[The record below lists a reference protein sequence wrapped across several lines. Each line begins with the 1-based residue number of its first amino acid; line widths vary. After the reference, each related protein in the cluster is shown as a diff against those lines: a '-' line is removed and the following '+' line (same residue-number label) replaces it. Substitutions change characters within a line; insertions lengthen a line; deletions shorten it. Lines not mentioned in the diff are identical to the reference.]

1 MQKYCNAAL
10 ISLQEKRKRHI
21 PTPRALPATGCV
33 EVEDAGQEA
42 EDSATASPTKDHY
55 KKLLHASTEKV
66 TQLQKKVKILQQNKR
81 RLSRR
86 NEVAE
91 EIMKKLKEKNLLS
104 EEGTEV
110 VAATFSP
117 EIQQLLCRA
126 QGEQKGKYPSELRA
140 FALTLHFYSPAAYE
154 YVRSK
159 FNGALP
165 APRTLR
171 EWYRS
176 VDGEPGFTAE
186 SFSFLEQLVKSVQN
200 LHCALIVDDM
210 AIRKQIELVG
220 NKVVGYVDLGTGM
233 QDDSIPEAKNACVYM
248 LVGLN
253 MRLKLPVGYFLIDS
267 LTGSER
273 AELTRQCIDRLEAI
287 GVQVVSLTFDG
298 AASNFTMARCL
309 GADLQLSS
317 EHFTTS
323 FKNPGDSSKLVYVM
337 LDPCHMIK
345 LIRNSLATVSHL
357 VDGDGRFVKWAY
369 VKALDA
375 LQREEGMRL
384 GNKLTSG
391 HVQWERQKMKVRLAV
406 QVLSASVADALVF
419 CEHELKLPQ
428 FRGASATAKF
438 IRVFDHLFD
447 ILNSRNHLA
456 KSFKAPLRKQ
466 NKNCWMSHFD
476 EARRYIMTLK
486 DPAGRPVLESPKKT
500 GFLGFIVCMQSIEQI
515 FDRLVVHGTMGYI
528 LTHKMSQDHVETFF
542 GCIRGR
548 GGFNNNPTAAQFTAS
563 YKRLLVHTEVTSSSA
578 GNCSPD
584 LVSILSKSASILKVE
599 DTDTTVARRSIMQP
613 EDHDY
618 THRLD
623 IPESLSSFS
632 QSVVPYIAGFVARSL
647 GATSMC
653 EECVM
658 ALQTEEQPALVKHKN
673 RGGLTSPSD
682 DVVSICT
689 AAEKGLRRL
698 QAECTTLKALHSR
711 SRHLVLEILGLLPDK
726 QWFSSLNEH
735 ILDSDA
741 LDNHIY
747 KLCKNVVELYM
758 KIRIHHMIKEKNR
771 KMTADKVRAVLT
783 KLILFKNQ

>member
-1 MQKYCNAAL
+1 M
-10 ISLQEKRKRHI
+10 KRKRPP
-21 PTPRALPATGCV
+21 PTPRDPPATGCI
-33 EVEDAGQEA
+33 EVVCAEQEGEDG
-42 EDSATASPTKDHY
+42 ATASPTKEHY
-55 KKLLHASTEKV
+55 KKLLHASTQKV
-66 TQLQKKVKILQQNKR
+66 THLQKKVKILQQNKR

-91 EIMKKLKEKNLLS
+91 EIMKKLKEKKLLS
-104 EEGTEV
+104 EEGVEV
-110 VAATFSP
+110 LEATFSP
-117 EIQQLLCRA
+117 EIQQLLSRA
-126 QGEQKGKYPSELRA
+126 QEQQKGKYPPELRA

-165 APRTLR
+165 ATRTLR

-176 VDGEPGFTAE
+176 VNGEPGFTVE
-186 SFSFLEQLVKSVQN
+186 SFSFLEKLVKSVGN

-233 QDDSIPEAKNACVYM
+233 QDDSIPEARNACVYM

-273 AELTRQCIDRLEAI
+273 AELTRQCIARLASI
-287 GVQVVSLTFDG
+287 GVEVVSLTFDG
-298 AASNFTMARCL
+298 AASNFSMAKCL
-309 GADLQLSS
+309 GADLQLGS
-317 EHFTTS
+317 ENFVTS
-323 FKNPGDSSKLVYVM
+323 FKNPSDPCKLVYIV
-337 LDPCHMIK
+337 LDACHMIK

-357 VDGDGRFVKWAY
+357 VDEDGKFVKWAY

-375 LQREEGMRL
+375 LQREEGLRL
-384 GNKLTSG
+384 GNKLTSA

-406 QVLSASVADALVF
+406 QALSASVADALVF

-428 FRGASATAKF
+428 FRGASATARF

-447 ILNSRNHLA
+447 ILNSRNPLA

-466 NKNCWMSHFD
+466 NENCWKSHFD
-476 EARRYIMTLK
+476 EARRYITALK

-500 GFLGFIVCMQSIEQI
+500 GFLGFIVCMQSIEHI
-515 FDRLVVHGTMGYI
+515 FDHLVVHGSMTYI
-528 LTHKMSQDHVETFF
+528 LTHKMSQDHAETFF
-542 GCIRGR
+542 GGVRGR
-548 GGFNNNPTAAQFTAS
+548 GGFNNNPTAAQFTAA
-563 YKRLLVHTEVTSSSA
+563 YKRLLVHTEVSSSSA

-584 LVSILSKSASILKVE
+584 LVSILSKSATVLSTE
-599 DTDTTVARRSIMQP
+599 NTDTTVARRSIMQP

-647 GATSMC
+647 GASSMC

-658 ALQTEEQPALVKHKN
+658 ALQTEQQPALVRHKN

-698 QAECTTLKALHSR
+698 QAECTTLGAVHSR

-726 QWFSSLNEH
+726 QWFSSLNQH
-735 ILDSDA
+735 ILDGDA

-747 KLCKNVVELYM
+747 KLCKDVVELYI

-771 KMTADKVRAVLT
+771 KMSAEKVRNVLT